1 MADANDPQ
9 QQLEELIA
17 AQKLLEEQI
26 KQQREVARQAAL
38 ETIKRLYESHAFEY
52 KDVGLHQ
59 SHSNTEI
66 CTAKD
71 GNTQKAQHLNAVAR
85 MHKKKQR
92 HDM

>member
-1 MADANDPQ
+1 MAEQQPDPQ

-52 KDVGLHQ
+52 KDVKDF
-59 SHSNTEI
+59 I
-66 CTAKD
+66 KVTA
-71 GNTQKAQHLNAVAR
+71 AR
-85 MHKKKQR
+85 KSAPRKIGTRKKR
-92 HDM
+92 TS

>member
-1 MADANDPQ
+1 MAEQQPDPQ

-52 KDVGLHQ
+52 KDVKDFIKAAPRKR
-59 SHSNTEI
+59 TP
-66 CTAKD
+66 AK
-71 GNTQKAQHLNAVAR
+71 KAPAT
-85 MHKKKQR
+85 KKR
-92 HDM
+92 